1 MFQQLFQ
8 LYYLKDL
15 DKLDKYRGKYMASTH
30 DYIKD
35 IRNENIKIYIN
46 GKFYH
51 RSEAKI
57 SVFDSGFLLGDGVWE
72 GIRLHNGT
80 LIHLDNHIDRLF
92 DGAKSIAMKM
102 HLTKTQ
108 IINAIWLTLK
118 ENNMNSD
125 THIRLI
131 VSRGIKST
139 PYQHPKV
146 TISDPTIVI
155 IPEYKR
161 PNKDVIDKGIRL
173 VSVQTRRDSGV
184 QDPKI
189 NSLSKMNCISACIE
203 AEKLGAEEGLM
214 LDPHGFVSTCNSTN
228 FFIVVNKEIWT
239 STGEHCLNGVTRG
252 AIIDLCRRNNI
263 LVYEKNFGIEDVY
276 NADEAFVTGTF
287 AGVIPVTEIDGK
299 NMGKGSKVQ
308 LTKQIQCWYT
318 NDIKNL
324 T

>member
-15 DKLDKYRGKYMASTH
+15 DKLGNYEGINMASTH

-72 GIRLHNGT
+72 GIRLHEGT
-80 LIHLDNHIDRLF
+80 LIHLDTHIDRLF
-92 DGAKSIAMKM
+92 DGAKSIAMKI

-108 IINAIWLTLK
+108 IIDAIWLTLK
-118 ENNMNSD
+118 ENDMNSD

-161 PNKDVIDKGIRL
+161 PNKDVIAKGIRL

-214 LDPHGFVSTCNSTN
+214 LDSNGFVSTCNSTN

-299 NMGKGSKVQ
+299 NMGKGSKGQ
-308 LTKQIQCWYT
+308 LTKQIQIWYT
-318 NDIKNL
+318 NDIKNS